1 MATIPSDGSPMLG
14 EHIFSAEDAA
24 FEKRTLLNILD
35 SIHESILI
43 IDAQTRVCYVNDSY
57 LKMFGIQREKII
69 GRHLAKF
76 EPLARIHEV
85 LKTGVPLT
93 GDISHIHSAQLDVC
107 ADIVPLCQDGRIIGA
122 LALMK
127 NMTELVQTNR
137 ELEHFKQLSEHLQN
151 ELASKDDLPPAFRNV
166 LGHSK
171 SFVTVLR
178 TAARAAPSEASICIM
193 GESGV
198 GKEVVAEALHYSS
211 RRAGGPLIKI
221 NCAAIPENLMESELF
236 GYEAGAFTGARAG
249 GKPGKFELAQHGT
262 IFLDEIGEMPL
273 TMQVKLLRALQEH
286 EITRVG
292 GSRPIQLDFRLI
304 TATNRDLAA
313 MMSEGS
319 FREDLYYRINVIAL
333 TIPPLRERRED
344 IVPLA
349 RFFLSRLNKKY
360 NKTKILSYS
369 AIRRLE
375 HYRWPGNVRELR
387 NVIERLFI
395 TSPTDIL
402 EFESGDNTLSF
413 RGAGPETSLEAQD
426 RTDPA
431 SAPVREGVSLRAAVE
446 AYEKQLVLETLD
458 ACGGSVS
465 KAAGRL
471 RLHKSVLYRKLE
483 KYRGQEAI
491 SGPGT

>member
-1 MATIPSDGSPMLG
+1 MMESRQKSIELLDFLSSKMSNNATVIAESAAMKGILAFLTRISPAD
-14 EHIFSAEDAA
+14 S
-24 FEKRTLLNILD
+24 NIL
-35 SIHESILI
+35 
-43 IDAQTRVCYVNDSY
+43 
-57 LKMFGIQREKII
+57 
-69 GRHLAKF
+69 
-76 EPLARIHEV
+76 
-85 LKTGVPLT
+85 LT
-93 GDISHIHSAQLDVC
+93 GET
-107 ADIVPLCQDGRIIGA
+107 GA
-122 LALMK
+122 
-127 NMTELVQTNR
+127 
-137 ELEHFKQLSEHLQN
+137 
-151 ELASKDDLPPAFRNV
+151 
-166 LGHSK
+166 
-171 SFVTVLR
+171 
-178 TAARAAPSEASICIM
+178 
-193 GESGV
+193 
-198 GKEVVAEALHYSS
+198 GKEVLAKYIHNQSS
-211 RRAGGPLIKI
+211 RSGGVFIPV
-221 NCAAIPENLMESELF
+221 NCAAIPESLMESEFF
-236 GYEAGAFTGARAG
+236 GYARGAFTGANKEGKAG
-249 GKPGKFELAQHGT
+249 VFELADGGT

-273 TMQVKLLRALQEH
+273 LIQAKFLRVIETG
-286 EITRVG
+286 EVTRL
-292 GSRPIQLDFRLI
+292 GSESSKKVDFRLVA
-304 TATNRDLAA
+304 ATNRNLEEMCAQ
-313 MMSEGS
+313 GL
-319 FREDLYYRINVIAL
+319 FRSDLYYRLNILSVE
-333 TIPPLRERRED
+333 IPPLRERRED

-360 NKTKILSYS
+360 NKTKI

>member
-1 MATIPSDGSPMLG
+1 M
-14 EHIFSAEDAA
+14 
-24 FEKRTLLNILD
+24 
-35 SIHESILI
+35 
-43 IDAQTRVCYVNDSY
+43 
-57 LKMFGIQREKII
+57 
-69 GRHLAKF
+69 
-76 EPLARIHEV
+76 
-85 LKTGVPLT
+85 
-93 GDISHIHSAQLDVC
+93 
-107 ADIVPLCQDGRIIGA
+107 
-122 LALMK
+122 
-127 NMTELVQTNR
+127 
-137 ELEHFKQLSEHLQN
+137 
-151 ELASKDDLPPAFRNV
+151 
-166 LGHSK
+166 
-171 SFVTVLR
+171 
-178 TAARAAPSEASICIM
+178 
-193 GESGV
+193 
-198 GKEVVAEALHYSS
+198 
-211 RRAGGPLIKI
+211 
-221 NCAAIPENLMESELF
+221 
-236 GYEAGAFTGARAG
+236 
-249 GKPGKFELAQHGT
+249 FELADGGT

-273 TMQVKLLRALQEH
+273 LIQAKFLRVIETG
-286 EITRVG
+286 EVTRL
-292 GSRPIQLDFRLI
+292 GSESSKKVDFRLVA
-304 TATNRDLAA
+304 ATNRNLEEMCAQ
-313 MMSEGS
+313 GL
-319 FREDLYYRINVIAL
+319 FRSDLYYRLNILSVE
-333 TIPPLRERRED
+333 IPPLRERRED